1 MKSRHVKC
9 KLILWGA
16 IIELTIS
23 TFFLPKILSQGS
35 PLNSLVNYL
44 NLKTMN
50 QPRMTQDNI
59 RRKLAASPCIRIP
72 RRNIFPAEYI
82 NNIDIR
88 ITNPHP
94 KNGCQRG
101 MLTGAPSLSSIS
113 IGVAGGNSDIAIEKV
128 LSGSRMIFENT
139 NKGAIASTI
148 TGIIALP
155 AYRSPDTLKHLFR
168 NLLHLFL

>member
-9 KLILWGA
+9 KLILRGA
-16 IIELTIS
+16 IIESTIS

-35 PLNSLVNYL
+35 PLISLVNYL

-72 RRNIFPAEYI
+72 LRNIFPAAYI
-82 NNIDIR
+82 NNIDVR
-88 ITNPHP
+88 ITKPHP

-101 MLTGAPSLSSIS
+101 ILTGAPSLSSIS
-113 IGVAGGNSDIAIEKV
+113 IGVAGGNSDMAREKV

-148 TGIIALP
+148 TGIIALC
-155 AYRSPDTLKHLFR
+155 ASRISFTGYAQASFS
-168 NLLHLFL
+168 

>member
-1 MKSRHVKC
+1 
-9 KLILWGA
+9 
-16 IIELTIS
+16 
-23 TFFLPKILSQGS
+23 
-35 PLNSLVNYL
+35 
-44 NLKTMN
+44 
-50 QPRMTQDNI
+50 MTQDNI

-72 RRNIFPAEYI
+72 LRNIFPAEYI
-82 NNIDIR
+82 NNIDVR

-94 KNGCQRG
+94 KNGCQSG

-148 TGIIALP
+148 TGIIAL
-155 AYRSPDTLKHLFR
+155 
-168 NLLHLFL
+168 

>member
-1 MKSRHVKC
+1 MQTDFAGSHHRINHFD
-9 KLILWGA
+9 I
-16 IIELTIS
+16 
-23 TFFLPKILSQGS
+23 FLPKILSQGS

-72 RRNIFPAEYI
+72 LRNIFPAEYI
-82 NNIDIR
+82 NNIGVR
-88 ITNPHP
+88 ITKPHP
-94 KNGCQRG
+94 KNCYQRG
-101 MLTGAPSLSSIS
+101 MLTGAPSLNSMS
-113 IGVAGGNSDIAIEKV
+113 IGVAGGNRDIAIEKV

-148 TGIIALP
+148 TGIIALC
-155 AYRSPDTLKHLFR
+155 ASRISFTGYAQASFS
-168 NLLHLFL
+168 